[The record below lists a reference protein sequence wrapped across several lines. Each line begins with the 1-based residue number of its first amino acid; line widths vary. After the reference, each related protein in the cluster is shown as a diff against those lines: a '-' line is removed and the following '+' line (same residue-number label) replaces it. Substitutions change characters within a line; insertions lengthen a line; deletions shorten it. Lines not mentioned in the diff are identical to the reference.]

1 LSCQTV
7 LEGDLTGRTQQEQL
21 SSAAMASAEQQPH
34 SDPASS
40 HTRTDPG
47 PDPATV
53 DALADPIPIPVPVP
67 ALNAPAAEQD
77 VRADDEPPRWFLFF
91 VALSVRVALCIV
103 LLLLPALLGHS
114 TLKPLSTLTGRRQL
128 VDSRAVQCMATLG
141 SGHTLQTC
149 LELPRTVLTDSTT
162 HGAGK
167 AVLNLMYATAAL
179 CAGHCVQCSL
189 VLMALALIYARYV
202 GCGANESN
210 SCNDTLAI
218 LASDL
223 PYMLLGAFKISLQLL
238 LNFLCLPVSFAAL
251 TTKLVLPYL
260 LPPLNT
266 VGTAVLFVVLTGYVQ
281 CALVCTLTSSMA
293 RVMLLRPEYQLQLM
307 RTVPLSDG
315 ATSSLDKVLRNSIL
329 YLVVASQYMLA
340 VVVVPLLL
348 GRYLCPLPLPP
359 DPSYSGSGL
368 GLHLDLSVVLPGGWV
383 LWCWDL
389 AYLTLLDEALPLPGV
404 VLFCQ
409 TLLVMFE
416 QWCLR
421 LAGLG
426 HLAIG
431 TAADTVQLYPLGT
444 PQVALTVGERWR
456 YLLVSK
462 VRLLAIAVLSAW
474 LHRAPLVVG
483 RWAYYLTT
491 QYVGSEYEAV
501 SDLFLYPLGL
511 VLTLWSVK
519 TTLILASL
527 DVPPQEER
535 RWSAWLGEQL
545 LYKGLG
551 AGILLANLTTQ
562 VVWVLLPGWLTG
574 LVTHKLGGLLGQVL
588 GTHSG
593 AETLMLYPAQLL
605 FTGNAAWMALKW

>member
-1 LSCQTV
+1 
-7 LEGDLTGRTQQEQL
+7 
-21 SSAAMASAEQQPH
+21 
-34 SDPASS
+34 
-40 HTRTDPG
+40 
-47 PDPATV
+47 
-53 DALADPIPIPVPVP
+53 
-67 ALNAPAAEQD
+67 
-77 VRADDEPPRWFLFF
+77 
-91 VALSVRVALCIV
+91 
-103 LLLLPALLGHS
+103 
-114 TLKPLSTLTGRRQL
+114 
-128 VDSRAVQCMATLG
+128 MATLG
-141 SGHTLQTC
+141 SGHASQTG
-149 LELPRTVLTDSTT
+149 LELPRTVLTGSTT
-162 HGAGK
+162 HDAGK

-251 TTKLVLPYL
+251 ITKLVLPYL

-266 VGTAVLFVVLTGYVQ
+266 VGTTVLFVVLTGYVQ

-293 RVMLLRPEYQLQLM
+293 RVMLLRPEYQLQLE
-307 RTVPLSDG
+307 RTVPLTDG
-315 ATSSLDKVLRNSIL
+315 ATSSLDKVLRNSVL

-340 VVVVPLLL
+340 VFMVPLLL

-368 GLHLDLSVVLPGGWV
+368 GLYLDLFVVLPGGWV
-383 LWCWDL
+383 LRCWDL
-389 AYLTLLDEALPLPGV
+389 AYLTLLDEALPLAGV

-416 QWCLR
+416 QCCLR

-426 HLAIG
+426 HLSID
-431 TAADTVQLYPLGT
+431 TAVDTGRVCPPDT

-462 VRLLAIAVLSAW
+462 VRLLATAVLSAW

-483 RWAYYLTT
+483 RWAYYFAT
-491 QYVGSEYEAV
+491 QYVRSEYEAV

-511 VLTLWSVK
+511 VLTQWFVK
-519 TTLILASL
+519 TALILASL
-527 DVPPQEER
+527 DVPPQEDR
-535 RWSAWLGEQL
+535 RWSAWLSEQL

-574 LVTHKLGGLLGQVL
+574 LVTHRLGGLLGQVL
-588 GTHSG
+588 GMHSG
-593 AETLMLYPAQLL
+593 AETLILYPAQLL
-605 FTGNAAWMALKW
+605 FTGNAAWMVLKW